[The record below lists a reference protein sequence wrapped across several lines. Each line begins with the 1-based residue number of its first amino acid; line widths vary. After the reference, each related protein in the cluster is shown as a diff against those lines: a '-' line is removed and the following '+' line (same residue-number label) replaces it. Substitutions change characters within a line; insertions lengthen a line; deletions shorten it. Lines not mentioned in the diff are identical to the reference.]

1 MSYVKLEPLSLLN
14 RRFYTN
20 KKAGQKASFFIGRR
34 TVTAIEPIL
43 STLHVLL
50 LNYSNIRRRLE
61 KLHSLVNDFAYSERA
76 SGMQFLL

>member
-1 MSYVKLEPLSLLN
+1 MHC
-14 RRFYTN
+14 
-20 KKAGQKASFFIGRR
+20 GRR

-50 LNYSNIRRRLE
+50 LNYSNIRGRLE
-61 KLHSLVNDFAYSERA
+61 KLHLLVNDFAYSERA

>member
-1 MSYVKLEPLSLLN
+1 MVISY
-14 RRFYTN
+14 
-20 KKAGQKASFFIGRR
+20 GRR

-50 LNYSNIRRRLE
+50 LNYSNIRGRLE
-61 KLHSLVNDFAYSERA
+61 KLHLLVNDFAYSERA